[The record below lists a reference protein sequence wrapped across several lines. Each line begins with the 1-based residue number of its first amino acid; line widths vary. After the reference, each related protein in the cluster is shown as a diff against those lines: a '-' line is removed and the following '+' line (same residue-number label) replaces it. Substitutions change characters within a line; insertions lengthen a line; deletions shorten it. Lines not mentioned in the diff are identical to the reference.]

1 MSARMLRARRRG
13 EAGQSLVEFALAL
26 PFICVLVLGVAEVS
40 YALLD
45 QHVATRLAREGSNL
59 ISRDVALPTA
69 AQALSSMASRPVDFS
84 SGSTVIFSVLKV
96 GATTGSTNFG
106 QLILYQRYQY
116 GALAASSHIGTA
128 GSGTFNSDNT
138 ATNADSN
145 AGLQVT
151 NVPTGTLAPGGM
163 MYITEIFTRHQILT
177 PLDRFGITVP
187 NQLYSSAYF

>member
-1 MSARMLRARRRG
+1 MSLRVLRARRRN

-26 PFICVLVLGVAEVS
+26 PFICVLVLGVTEVS

-59 ISRDVALPTA
+59 ISRDVTLQDA
-69 AQALSSMASRPVDFS
+69 ATTLSSLSSRPVNFS
-84 SGSTVIFSVLKV
+84 SSSSVIFSVLKV
-96 GATTGSTNFG
+96 GATTGSTNYG

-116 GALAASSHIGTA
+116 GALAASSHVGTR
-128 GSGTFNSDNT
+128 GSGSFDGTNT

-145 AGLQVT
+145 GGLQVT
-151 NVPTGTLAPGGM
+151 NVPTGTLSPGGM
-163 MYITEIFTRHQILT
+163 MYITEIFTQHQLLT

-187 NQLYSSAYF
+187 NQLYSVAYF

>member
-1 MSARMLRARRRG
+1 
-13 EAGQSLVEFALAL
+13 
-26 PFICVLVLGVAEVS
+26 GVAEVS

-45 QHVATRLAREGSNL
+45 QHIATRLAREGSNL

-128 GSGTFNSDNT
+128 RSGTCNSDNT

>member
-1 MSARMLRARRRG
+1 MLRVRRRS

-45 QHVATRLAREGSNL
+45 QHIATRLAREGSNL
-59 ISRDVALPTA
+59 ISRDVALADA
-69 AQALSSMASRPVDFS
+69 ATTLNSMASRPVDFS
-84 SGSTVIFSVLKV
+84 SSSTVIFSVLKV
-96 GATTGSTNFG
+96 GATSGSTNFG

-116 GALAASSHIGTA
+116 GALAASSHVGTR

-138 ATNADSN
+138 ATNADTN
-145 AGLQVT
+145 GGLQVT
-151 NVPTGTLAPGGM
+151 NVPIGTLAPGGM
-163 MYITEIFTRHQILT
+163 VYITEIFTRHQILT

-187 NQLYSSAYF
+187 DTLYSAAYF